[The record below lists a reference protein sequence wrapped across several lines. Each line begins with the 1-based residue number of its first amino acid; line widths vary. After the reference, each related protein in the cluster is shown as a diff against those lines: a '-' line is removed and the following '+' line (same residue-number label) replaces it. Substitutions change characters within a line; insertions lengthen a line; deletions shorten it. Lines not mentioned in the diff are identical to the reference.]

1 MKKRTL
7 KFKLIVGG
15 MLASVIPLAVVGILS
30 VNIAS
35 KALTDLAKG
44 QSHQVAKDLAVM
56 ADTMIEQEIRLAR
69 EMAVAPLVVQGA
81 RSVFENEISGSGDA
95 LSALDSFLGKSFK
108 EIGSSYDLF
117 FVTDKNGL
125 AIADSHGGKF
135 REKGLSVADRDYFKA
150 AGKGKTGIGSPV
162 ISKASGKPI
171 VVAAVPLK
179 TETGAF
185 AGIFASVIKLENL
198 SQKITQVKIGTTG
211 YPFMVNRDGIIISHP
226 KAEFILELDLKT
238 LNGMQDITTQ
248 MMGSQSGVAGYVFKG
263 VDKIAGFA
271 PVTATGWSIAVTQNE
286 AEFLAPVHTIRN
298 IIMALGLVFLLLTV
312 GGVLWFVRGIM
323 AQLGGDPAEIAEIAN
338 RIADGDLTIR
348 FNGDGRA
355 ITGVYGNMKKMT
367 ENLSGML
374 TNITGGVQ
382 TLTSSSTQL
391 SAVSQQMATNAEQT
405 SMKSNSVSAAA
416 EEMATNMGSVAAA
429 TQQTTANIQ
438 MIVTAAEE
446 MTATINEIASNTTTG
461 SDTTAKAVQRAS
473 EVSAKVNALGQAAQ
487 EISKVTD
494 TISDIS
500 EQTNL
505 LALNATIE
513 AARAGEAGKGFA
525 VVAGEIKEL
534 AHQTARATD
543 EIGTRIGDVQ
553 KTTEESVTAIQSI
566 VEVINDIDTVVTTV
580 ATAIEEQ
587 SATTQ
592 EISSN
597 VSQAAAGLEEVN
609 INVNQTS
616 GVAGEVTEDIHQVS
630 QASHEINTGSL
641 EVNQSATQLSALAD
655 NLNGMVNNFRLN

>member
-1 MKKRTL
+1 MKKRSL

-15 MLASVIPLAVVGILS
+15 IIASVLPLTVVGILS
-30 VNIAS
+30 VHTAS
-35 KALTDLAKG
+35 TALTDLAKS
-44 QSHQVAKDLAVM
+44 QSHQVAADLAVM
-56 ADTMIEQEIRLAR
+56 ADAVIEQELRLAR
-69 EMAVAPLVVQGA
+69 EMAVNPLVIQGA
-81 RSVFENEISGSGDA
+81 QSALKNDLDGSAEEI
-95 LSALDSFLGKSFK
+95 SALDTFLGKAFT

-117 FVTDKNGL
+117 FVTDDMGK

-135 REKGLSVADRDYFKA
+135 REQGLSVADRDYFKA
-150 AGKGKTGIGSPV
+150 ARNGKTGIGSPV

-179 TETGAF
+179 TQSGAF
-185 AGIFASVIKLENL
+185 AGIFASVIKLSNL
-198 SQKITQVKIGTTG
+198 SQKITQVKIGETG
-211 YPFMVNRDGIIISHP
+211 YPFMIGSDGIIIAHP

-238 LNGMQDITTQ
+238 LDGMEEITNK
-248 MMGSQSGVAGYVFKG
+248 MMAGQSGVAGYLFKG

-271 PVTATGWSIAVTQNE
+271 PVTGTGWSIAVTQDE
-286 AEFLAPVHTIRN
+286 AEFLTPIRTIRN
-298 IIMALGLVFLLLTV
+298 IIMALGLAFLLLTV
-312 GGVLWFVRGIM
+312 GGVLWFVRWIM
-323 AQLGGDPAEIAEIAN
+323 TQLGGDPAEIAEIAN
-338 RIADGDLTIR
+338 RIAEGDLTIR

-355 ITGVYGNMKKMT
+355 ITGVYSNMMKMT
-367 ENLSGML
+367 QNLSGML
-374 TNITGGVQ
+374 TSITGGVH
-382 TLTSSSTQL
+382 TLTSSSSQL

-446 MTATINEIASNTTTG
+446 MTATINEIASNTTKG
-461 SDTTAKAVQRAS
+461 SDTTAKAVQHAA
-473 EVSAKVNALGQAAQ
+473 EVSDKVNALGLAAQ

-494 TISDIS
+494 VIADIS

-534 AHQTARATD
+534 AQQTARATD
-543 EIGTRIGDVQ
+543 EIDTRIGDVQ
-553 KTTEESVTAIQSI
+553 KTTEESVAAIQSI
-566 VEVINDIDTVVTTV
+566 VEVINDINTVVTSV
-580 ATAIEEQ
+580 ATALEEQ
-587 SATTQ
+587 SATTR

-630 QASHEINTGSL
+630 RASEDINSGSL
-641 EVNQSATQLSALAD
+641 EVNQSATQLSALAE
-655 NLNGMVNNFRLN
+655 NLNGMVSNFRLN